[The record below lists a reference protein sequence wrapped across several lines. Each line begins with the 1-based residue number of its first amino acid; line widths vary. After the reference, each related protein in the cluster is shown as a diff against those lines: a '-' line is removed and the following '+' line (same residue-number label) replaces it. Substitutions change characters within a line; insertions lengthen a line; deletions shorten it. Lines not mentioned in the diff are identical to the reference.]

1 MLAPFSFPTVMYGI
15 VVLLSVKCV
24 YCECKTILRLF
35 VHSFRSVLNQFCND
49 GGLRH
54 INRVTTR
61 NLDDCRTRALGHKML
76 RRWRN
81 HLVLGH
87 DQIPT
92 RLGPP
97 CRLTD
102 RATECVDTPRN
113 LRVSHEGGLFRIHV
127 GRERGGKTSPCREI
141 GSRLAVAVSA
151 VRERRAG

>member
-15 VVLLSVKCV
+15 VVLLSVKCF
-24 YCECKTILRLF
+24 YCERKTILRLF
-35 VHSFRSVLNQFCND
+35 VNSFRSVLNQRCN
-49 GGLRH
+49 GVWLRH
-54 INRVTTR
+54 IDRVTTR
-61 NLDDCRTRALGHKML
+61 NLDDCRTRALGHEML

-102 RATECVDTPRN
+102 RATECVDTPRD
-113 LRVSHEGGLFRIHV
+113 LRVSHERCLFSVHV
-127 GRERGGKTSPCREI
+127 GGE
-141 GSRLAVAVSA
+141 
-151 VRERRAG
+151 